1 MRNFITLAAMG
12 GGLALAG
19 AAGAEPYQDWVPLK
33 GGWEVTTI
41 KVEPNHIDD
50 YMTGLRKG
58 WVQQQEIA
66 KAHGVIDQY
75 MALVKLNS
83 GAGANVQLIVHYPSL
98 ANLEPDKARDQAM
111 EREALAKASKET
123 VDKAVAEYDKYR
135 TFVSDDIWTGV
146 EFVK

>member
-1 MRNFITLAAMG
+1 MRQLITLAAIA
-12 GGLALAG
+12 GGLSLAG
-19 AAGAEPYQDWVPLK
+19 AAFAEPYQDWIPLK

-50 YMTGLRKG
+50 YLSGIRKG
-58 WVQQQEIA
+58 WVGEQEIA

-75 MALVKLNS
+75 MVLVKLNS

-98 ANLEPDKARDQAM
+98 ANLEPDKARDQAI
-111 EREALAKASKET
+111 EREAQAKVSKET
-123 VDKAVAEYDKYR
+123 VEKAVAEYDKYR
-135 TFVSDDIWTGV
+135 TFVSDEIWTGV

>member
-1 MRNFITLAAMG
+1 MRNFITLAAMV

-98 ANLEPDKARDQAM
+98 ANLEPDKARDQTM
-111 EREALAKASKET
+111 EREARASP
-123 VDKAVAEYDKYR
+123 
-135 TFVSDDIWTGV
+135 SDTI
-146 EFVK
+146 